1 MANTAGAKKR
11 NRQAIVRT
19 LRNKSTLNKV
29 RTFIRKLEDAAKLG
43 NKESL
48 PKLFVEA
55 QSEISKAA
63 QKGILPKNTAS
74 RKIARLNKLLSA

>member
-1 MANTAGAKKR
+1 MANTAGAKKS